1 MTLPDGSAL
10 RPSNAGDQRERVA
23 IRYEEHGCHLR
34 EKALRRLVGMAVK
47 DLPKCKY
54 TTKLPEGFNR
64 SKTREIT
71 KGSLDELLEVVK
83 ETGAGRIETLTVRA
97 QTPSGDRFVL
107 LAISPEHTVI
117 EVRANPNVSDYVD
130 WASGRA
136 DRLREQLLEG
146 RKSKICVR
154 GTTKLQAFVGAL
166 MGSGVGVLA
175 SVALFG
181 HAAPLAVVILAAAGC
196 IMGVLAGAA
205 SAYRYR
211 TVILLKDRST
221 VGWVTIPAFDQTL
234 LILLTA
240 VAAVAAV
247 MTLVVAPGSQT
258 TPPTPVTS
266 HAPAAAGRK

>member
-1 MTLPDGSAL
+1 MKLPDGSSL

-23 IRYEEHGCHLR
+23 IRYEEHGCHLGV
-34 EKALRRLVGMAVK
+34 KALRKLVGMAAK
-47 DLPKCKY
+47 DLPRCKY
-54 TTKLPEGFNR
+54 VTRLPEGFSR

-71 KGSLDELLEVVK
+71 KGSLEELLEVVT
-83 ETGAGRIETLTVRA
+83 ETGASRLEVLTVRA
-97 QTPSGDRFVL
+97 QTPLGDRFVF

-117 EVRANPNVSDYVD
+117 EVRANPNVPDYVD
-130 WASGRA
+130 WANGRA

-154 GTTKLQAFVGAL
+154 GKAKLQAVVGAL
-166 MGSGVGVLA
+166 IGSAAGVLA

-181 HAAPLAVVILAAAGC
+181 HAAPLAPAILAAAGC
-196 IMGVLAGAA
+196 IMGALAGAA

-211 TVILLKDRST
+211 TVVLLKDRSA
-221 VGWVTIPAFDQTL
+221 VGWVKVPAFDQTL

-247 MTLVVAPGSQT
+247 MTLAVAPDSQPT
-258 TPPTPVTS
+258 APTPVTS